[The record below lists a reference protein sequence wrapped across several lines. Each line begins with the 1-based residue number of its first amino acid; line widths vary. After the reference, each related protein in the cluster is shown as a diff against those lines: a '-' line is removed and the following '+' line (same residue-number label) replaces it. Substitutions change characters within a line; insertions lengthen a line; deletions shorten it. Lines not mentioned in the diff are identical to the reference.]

1 MPDQHKQS
9 NPRFIYISESIV
21 DAIAERGVSVLL
33 AGYLVLAAGRQK
45 RNLYSTFG
53 GASIAKY
60 LPIPKRRGLAIIE
73 QLKQIRPDGEPEV
86 CAVIDTSEYN
96 AMNCTQY
103 PEMHL
108 NRPTVVLPRSEVSE
122 GFEIPITIIL
132 GRNDDRQSKL
142 QKIMALPEPE
152 RFVTLSTL
160 LLFYR
165 HYEPIDFTGCNP
177 ELTAWQVPAQRGVG
191 VVEIKGGIINSA
203 GDASDVYDY
212 GYQGITN
219 DLHSWLIPANR
230 EITARPN
237 TIEKIGSGD
246 AFFKAVG
253 ALTEFGV
260 VRSALVV
267 FSGDPLTDDCAVPLY
282 TLYEKHK
289 PDLPRGDYRKGLCSK
304 TLTWA
309 GLEYEVYGPGGEYE
323 LDLFVVVAPY
333 REAVAL
339 WVYRSV
345 DGIPTEDGELAD
357 NQERE
362 RQAYW
367 RDRLTSPQH

>member
-1 MPDQHKQS
+1 MPDQRKQS
-9 NPRFIYISESIV
+9 RPRFIYISESIV
-21 DAIAERGVSVLL
+21 DAIAEWGAADLL

-45 RNLYSTFG
+45 QDLYSTFG
-53 GASIAKY
+53 AASIAKY
-60 LPIPKRRGLAIIE
+60 LPVPRRRGLAIIE
-73 QLKQIRPDGEPEV
+73 QLKQIQPDGEAEV

-96 AMNCTQY
+96 AMNGTRC
-103 PEMHL
+103 PERLL

-122 GFEIPITIIL
+122 GFEIPIAVIL
-132 GRNDDRQSKL
+132 GRNDDQQSKL
-142 QKIMALPEPE
+142 QKIMALPDSE
-152 RFVTLSTL
+152 RFATLSTL

-177 ELTAWQVPAQRGVG
+177 ELTAWQVPAEQ
-191 VVEIKGGIINSA
+191 EDDS
-203 GDASDVYDY
+203 Y
-212 GYQGITN
+212 GYQGITD
-219 DLHSWLIPANR
+219 DLHSWVIPAER
-230 EITARPN
+230 KIKARTS

-246 AFFKAVG
+246 DFFNAVG

-267 FSGDPLTDDCAVPLY
+267 FSGDPLTDDRAVPLY

-309 GLEYEVYGPGGEYE
+309 GLEYEVYGPGGEHE
-323 LDLFVVVAPY
+323 LDLFVVVAPF

-345 DGIPTEDGELAD
+345 DSIPTENEKLAT
-357 NQERE
+357 NRERE